1 MSNFTDFF
9 PAAAA
14 SSSGGG
20 GGGGTIVINGRTVS
34 LPYTTLD
41 DAPAAHYRNGI
52 YGGGSSIGLPTTDLN
67 YLETTELTRLTTVAN
82 SYTDL
87 VNISTSTN
95 GGALLCA
102 SIVQQSAVLQSA
114 GSGGVI
120 LSPQFRGFEITV
132 DGGTTKTYSFTPG
145 NSGTDGGA
153 YVATGQAIGNALVVG
168 GVPMSFLSSTN
179 GSGMG
184 TTLNTLP
191 AAASRTGNLNTYS
204 SKYAVGSFCGSN
216 IPRSEEWFSAGLPW
230 IRFESSLLIRYRLIQ
245 STVQGLNLGLTS
257 NIEVSAAVIEF

>member
-1 MSNFTDFF
+1 MSDFTDFF

-20 GGGGTIVINGRTVS
+20 GGGTIVINGRTVP

-41 DAPAAHYRNGI
+41 DAPAAHYRNGTF
-52 YGGGSSIGLPTTDLN
+52 GGGSSIYGPTTDII
-67 YLETTELTRLTTVAN
+67 YPITTELTRLTGVAN

-102 SIVQQSAVLQSA
+102 SIVQQSAVLQSV

-120 LSPQFRGFEITV
+120 LTPDIRGFEITV
-132 DGGTTKTYSFTPG
+132 DGGTTKTYSITPG
-145 NSGTDGGA
+145 NSGADGGA
-153 YVATGQAIGNALVVG
+153 YVATGQMIGNALVVG
-168 GVPMSFLSSTN
+168 GVPMSFASSTN
-179 GSGMG
+179 GGIG
-184 TTLNTLP
+184 TTLNSLP
-191 AAASRTGNLNTYS
+191 AAATRTGNLNAYS
-204 SKYAVGSFCGSN
+204 TKTMVNGFCGSN
-216 IPRSEEWFSAGLPW
+216 ILRSEEWFSAGLPW
-230 IRFESSLLIRYRLIQ
+230 IRFESSLLIRYRILQ
-245 STVQGLNLGLTS
+245 SIVQGGNLGLTS